1 MRVALALG
9 GSPAGLD
16 TAAAE
21 VASGKGSDQSVEVRG
36 ESLVGQT
43 DWASCLAC
51 CLVSGAD
58 GHAGSCLADY
68 EAVGEI
74 HQHPVAVAVAGSK
87 GLTNALDCS
96 APKMSDSSWS

>member
-1 MRVALALG
+1 MRAVVVPG
-9 GSPAGLD
+9 GSPAGWD

-21 VASGKGSDQSVEVRG
+21 VASGKGSDQSVVARG

-43 DWASCLAC
+43 GWVSCLAC
-51 CLVSGAD
+51 CPVSGAD
-58 GHAGSCLADY
+58 AGGRAGSCLADY

-74 HQHPVAVAVAGSK
+74 HQHPVAVAGSK